1 MAHKHTRSRPH
12 ADFRHRSQSPM
23 PAVEEVEQRL
33 VALLSPSLLAPRQM
47 ERRDPRQ
54 PQRVIRMRQRLL
66 TLPVMVAI
74 VVSLVWR
81 RMPAVTEVQRVL
93 AREGLLWVTPM
104 RVSPQALIKRLD
116 VLPAAVMGQLFAEV
130 CARLQAQQ
138 SPALPHPGWAPVRD
152 AFSLIALVDGSTLE
166 ALRKKTQVLR
176 ECQGLVLGGKM
187 MVMVEA
193 FSHRPLWQ
201 LYTADAAAN
210 DKRFGTEIMA
220 ALPVGGL
227 LVFDLGFF
235 SFLWLDDFTAS
246 HRFFVT
252 RMREKIAYRTV
263 QELSSGPS
271 YRDEIIQMGQYRS
284 HPCRYPVRMV
294 SVLWQ
299 GVWYRYLTNVLDPQ
313 RLSARQ
319 VCELYRRRWRI
330 EDAFALTKRVLD
342 LSYLWTGSTNAV
354 QLQIYATLIFYAV
367 LLTLCQQVAEVLG
380 EPLERISVEMVFRA
394 FYHYSHA
401 AQGGEADDLVR
412 FLAEHAKLLGIVK
425 RWRKHHRERQQLEYL
440 IWEVP

>member
-1 MAHKHTRSRPH
+1 
-12 ADFRHRSQSPM
+12 
-23 PAVEEVEQRL
+23 VEEVEQHL
-33 VALLSPSLLAPRQM
+33 VTLLSPALLAPRQM

-93 AREGLLWVTPM
+93 AREGLLWVPPV
-104 RVSPQALIKRLD
+104 RVSLSALTKRLD
-116 VLPAAVMGQLFAEV
+116 VLPSTVMGQLFTEV
-130 CARLQAQQ
+130 CARLQAKEP
-138 SPALPHPGWAPVRD
+138 PALPHPHWAPVRD
-152 AFSLIALVDGSTLE
+152 AFSLVAIVDGSTLE

-176 ECQGLVLGGKM
+176 ERQGLVLGGKM

-193 FSHRPLWQ
+193 FSSRPLWQ
-201 LYTADAAAN
+201 LYTEDAAAN
-210 DKRFGTEIMA
+210 DKRFAAEVSA
-220 ALPVGGL
+220 ALPVDSL

-235 SFLWLDDFTAS
+235 SFLWFDDFTTS

-252 RMREKIAYRTV
+252 RLRERTAYRPV
-263 QELSSGPS
+263 CELSCGPY

-284 HPCRYPVRMV
+284 NPCQHPVRLV

-299 GVWYRYLTNVLDPQ
+299 GVWYRYLTNVLEPH

-342 LSYLWTGSTNAV
+342 LAYLWTGSTNAV

-367 LLTLCQQVAEVLG
+367 LLTLCHQVAQALG

-394 FYHYSHA
+394 LYHYGQA
-401 AQGGEADDLVR
+401 VQGGEYDDLLV
-412 FLAEHAKLLGIVK
+412 FLTEHAKLLGLVK
-425 RWRKHHRERQQLEYL
+425 RRRKQHRESQHREGL
-440 IWEVP
+440 IWGDP